1 MLNVKQKT
9 IEVIEVDQNFVF
21 EIHEVES
28 DGQKLVEVW
37 VYQKDYDTKMHAFS
51 ILKEAVETPIKLYKH
66 IEEHMEEY
74 IGAYKEEIMS
84 E

>member
-9 IEVIEVDQNFVF
+9 IEVIELENNFVF
-21 EIHEVES
+21 EIHEVVAE
-28 DGQKLVEVW
+28 GQDLVEVW
-37 VYQKDYDTKMHAFS
+37 VYQKEYDTKMHAFS

-66 IEEHMEEY
+66 IEEHMNEY
-74 IGAYKEEIMS
+74 IDAYKEEVMS